1 MFKHMFK
8 IENKCLKSRTAYNA
22 VTEHPKKQQLL
33 QLIRANPFISQQEL
47 AAELG
52 LSRSA
57 VAGYIAGL
65 IRERKLLGRAYVLPD
80 KRPVVCMGAANLDR
94 KLRSLAPL
102 ALNTSN
108 PASQTESFG
117 GVARNIAENLARL
130 GTPVALLTAVGS
142 DSSGAALLAHAEAAG
157 IDTHGAL
164 RLDDAASGTYT
175 VVLDAHGDMVVA
187 LADMALYDRLT
198 PSFVAAREAQLATAT
213 LVVAD
218 LNLSLDT
225 VDALLGQARR
235 SGVALVLVAVSEP
248 KMARLPRALAGVRLL
263 IMNAGELAA
272 RVGRPLV
279 DEAALEAAMREVQA
293 QGARDLV
300 VTRGAAGVLLTQPD
314 GAIARLQAPQA
325 EVVDVTGAGD
335 AFAAAV
341 CWSLAQDG
349 NEDLMLACRRGLHLS
364 KLTVGTLDTVHP
376 GLGPDSLA
384 AVEEPGTDNN
394 ANNDATFLEQI

>member
-1 MFKHMFK
+1 
-8 IENKCLKSRTAYNA
+8 
-22 VTEHPKKQQLL
+22 VPEHPKKQQLL

-47 AAELG
+47 ADGLG

-80 KRPVVCMGAANLDR
+80 RRPLVCIGAANLDR

-102 ALNTSN
+102 ALHTSN

-175 VVLDAHGDMVVA
+175 AVLDANGDMVVA
-187 LADMALYDRLT
+187 LADMALYDRLS
-198 PSFVAAREAQLATAT
+198 PAFVAAREAQLAASA

-218 LNLSLDT
+218 LNLPLDT
-225 VDALLGQARR
+225 VDALLAQARR

-248 KMARLPRALAGVRLL
+248 KMARLPRSLAGVRLL

-272 RVGRPLV
+272 RVGRTLI
-279 DEAALEAAMREVQA
+279 DDAALEAAMREVRA

-300 VTRGAAGVLLTQPD
+300 VTRGAAGVLLTLPD
-314 GAIARLQAPQA
+314 GAIARLDAPPA

-341 CWSLAQDG
+341 CWSLVQGESND
-349 NEDLMLACRRGLHLS
+349 DLMLACRRGLHLS

-384 AVEEPGTDNN
+384 ITT
-394 ANNDATFLEQI
+394 NDTHFLEQT

>member
-1 MFKHMFK
+1 M
-8 IENKCLKSRTAYNA
+8 
-22 VTEHPKKQQLL
+22 TEHPKKQQLL

-47 AAELG
+47 ADELG

-102 ALNTSN
+102 ALHTSN
-108 PASQTESFG
+108 PASQAESFG

-142 DSSGAALLAHAEAAG
+142 DSSGAALLAHAESAG

-175 VVLDAHGDMVVA
+175 AVLDANGDMVVA

-198 PSFVAAREAQLATAT
+198 PSFVAAREAQLAAGT

-218 LNLSLDT
+218 LNLPLDT
-225 VDALLGQARR
+225 VDALLAQARR

-248 KMARLPRALAGVRLL
+248 KMARLPQALAGVRLL
-263 IMNAGELAA
+263 IMNGGELAA
-272 RVGRPLV
+272 RVGRTL
-279 DEAALEAAMREVQA
+279 DDDAALEVAMREVQA
-293 QGARDLV
+293 QGARDVV
-300 VTRGAAGVLLTQPD
+300 VTRGAAGVLLTLPD
-314 GAIARLQAPQA
+314 GAIARLDAPQA

-341 CWSLAQDG
+341 CWSLVQDA
-349 NEDLMLACRRGLHLS
+349 NDDLLLACRRGLHLS

-384 AVEEPGTDNN
+384 
-394 ANNDATFLEQI
+394 DADAGLSPSTNTTTTFLEQP